1 MTSIELEEQR
11 SLANGGSVLAGGF
24 TGAVRSDEVVTLE
37 KGDKFTIPT
46 DFKALDEPIAGS
58 NRKAQ
63 FTIVNVQKAN
73 GTTMPAKVFPS
84 YFSKS
89 RMTYNAATK
98 QQEKVMKA
106 KGTAVDE
113 YRKHA
118 KVQDAM
124 KAVAG
129 REIIVTNVERGTVLN
144 RVQGEYTETPFLEL
158 NFA

>member
-1 MTSIELEEQR
+1 
-11 SLANGGSVLAGGF
+11 
-24 TGAVRSDEVVTLE
+24 
-37 KGDKFTIPT
+37 
-46 DFKALDEPIAGS
+46 
-58 NRKAQ
+58 
-63 FTIVNVQKAN
+63 
-73 GTTMPAKVFPS
+73 
-84 YFSKS
+84 
-89 RMTYNAATK
+89 MTYNAATK

-144 RVQGEYTETPFLEL
+144 RFQGEYTETPFLEL